1 MRSSILK
8 WLVLSA
14 TVLIGLIV
22 IVQLYWLTKVYSFE
36 QKQFN
41 TNVVKS
47 LRGVFEDLEMNDD
60 PSLSLQQLIR
70 NPEKDYYLF
79 QADTIPKQDSLTY
92 YLRKEFGDFDV
103 LTDVKL
109 GAFSSKE
116 KKYIYESYIPTVA
129 SGFN

>member
-1 MRSSILK
+1 MK

-22 IVQLYWLTKVYSFE
+22 VVQLYWLTKVYSFE

-47 LRGVFEDLEMNDD
+47 LRGVFEDLEMNDN
-60 PSLSLQQLIR
+60 PAQSLQQLIH
-70 NPEKDYYLF
+70 NPADDYYLF
-79 QADTIPKQDSLTY
+79 KADTIPEQDSLTFY
-92 YLRKEFGDFDV
+92 IRKEFGDFDV

-109 GAFSSKE
+109 GAYSSTL
-116 KKYIYESYIPTVA
+116 KKYVYEDYIPTAA
-129 SGFN
+129 SGFNITTAQ